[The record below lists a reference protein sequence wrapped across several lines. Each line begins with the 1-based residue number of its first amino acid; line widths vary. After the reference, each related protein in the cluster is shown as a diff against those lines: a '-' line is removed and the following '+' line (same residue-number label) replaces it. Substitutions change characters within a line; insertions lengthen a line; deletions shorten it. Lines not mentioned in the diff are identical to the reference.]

1 MCYVCP
7 LETVFSL
14 ELPEMV
20 FRNLC
25 YINAIV
31 FLCKVFSQV
40 TELKR
45 YIMLLSILIHSP
57 SLIFFKHML

>member
-31 FLCKVFSQV
+31 LLCKVFSQV

-45 YIMLLSILIHSP
+45 YIMLLSILIHSQ
-57 SLIFFKHML
+57 SLIYFKHML